1 MKTIL
6 TVIAALLLFGCNLS
20 KSDNEISLV
29 NPTDINRVD
38 EAIII
43 SRDKLSTLIS
53 SVENGMFP
61 LLKDATG
68 EIIPS
73 QIDDLN
79 KDGKWDE
86 LFFLID
92 LKANETKVLKVSFID
107 EKDVPAFIV
116 RSNVRFADMTPEHIE
131 LQSAERLKSTDSP
144 NSQKYFT
151 MEGPAWENDKVAF
164 RNYYDARNCF
174 DIFGKRTTEMA
185 LDKVGLTPHSYHEL
199 ADWGMDVLK
208 VGNSLGAGAIAIKK
222 DGKFYRFADAETG
235 VANFET
241 GEVEIVVDGPLRSI
255 LKLIVN
261 EWNVDGNKYNFT
273 HEISIWGGAQF
284 YRSKVTISGLKG
296 GETLVTGIVNIGSDS
311 LIYIEPNDNFVCL
324 ATHDN
329 QAYDGEKLGMA
340 ILVHKSN
347 FIKYIE
353 APEEGK
359 GIVKT
364 YMAELKLENEK
375 PVGFCYYSG
384 WELQNKNFKEADYF
398 IELIK
403 SDAQKFANKV
413 VVKGL

>member
-1 MKTIL
+1 MKTIS
-6 TVIAALLLFGCNLS
+6 IAFLALLMFACNS
-20 KSDNEISLV
+20 GKIDNEISII
-29 NPTDINRVD
+29 NPTDKSRVD
-38 EAIII
+38 EAITI
-43 SRDKLSTLIS
+43 SKEKLSTLIT
-53 SVENGMFP
+53 SVEDGMFP
-61 LLKDATG
+61 LLKDAAG
-68 EIIPS
+68 KIIPS
-73 QIDDLN
+73 QIDDLD
-79 KDGKWDE
+79 KDGNWDE

-92 LKANETKVLKVSFID
+92 LKASETKVLKVSFVD
-107 EKDVPAFIV
+107 EKDVPTFKV
-116 RSNVRFADMTPEHIE
+116 RSNVRLADMTSEHNE
-131 LQSAERLKSTDSP
+131 LKSAERLKSTDSP

-235 VANFET
+235 VANFESGT
-241 GEVEIVVDGPLRSI
+241 VEIVVDGPLRSI
-255 LKLIVN
+255 IKLGVN
-261 EWNVDGNKYNFT
+261 GWNVDGNIYNFT

-375 PVGFCYYSG
+375 SVGFCFYSG
-384 WELQNKNFKEADYF
+384 WEIQNRNFKEVDYF

-403 SDAQKFANKV
+403 YDAQKFVDKV
-413 VVKGL
+413 VVK